1 MSTPPP
7 GRSESPLER
16 LDRHWAELLQ
26 EVRVVQTGVQ
36 LLTAFLLVLPF
47 QERFW
52 QLSDRS
58 HALYLTAVAL
68 SAAATGCL
76 ITPVAMHRLLFR
88 HGARPT
94 LVAVAQKFALAGIAL
109 LGLAVI
115 AVITWTFGIVV
126 SPAWGIT
133 AGAVA
138 LTFFT
143 GAWLVLPLL
152 IRRRFSGSP
161 SESDAAEFL

>member
-1 MSTPPP
+1 MSNDFAPPDRNETP
-7 GRSESPLER
+7 LQR
-16 LDRHWAELLQ
+16 LDRHWIELLQ

-52 QLSDRS
+52 ELSDRS
-58 HALYLTAVAL
+58 QALYLTAVGL

-88 HGARPT
+88 HGARPA
-94 LVAVAQKFALAGIAL
+94 LVNVAQKFALAGLAF
-109 LGLAVI
+109 LGLAIV
-115 AVITWTFGIVV
+115 AVLTLTFGIVLTTT
-126 SPAWGIT
+126 WGVV
-133 AGAVA
+133 AGAVV

-143 GAWLVLPLL
+143 SAWLVLPLL
-152 IRRRFSGSP
+152 IKRQIGTVTLRT
-161 SESDAAEFL
+161 